1 MTVDSAWRYL
11 KEEKYFYLSLLLL
24 AIAAVSFLS
33 LVQNEVVREISK
45 ALIVAVVLAA
55 TVDTYLKSRLAKEVV
70 REVSPYVM
78 AHTLPSGLQQE
89 VNTICEL
96 KAYRTNL
103 LLSYEIEKFEGTDN
117 ALRVTCFTKYDMV
130 NMTSEYIP
138 CRHFVWVEKDP
149 ENRLSTQI
157 GTIGGEGACQLN
169 REPFPKYD
177 GEVDSVEIENFA
189 GGLAWK
195 RNLLLPPKD
204 HPPASFWQTTY
215 QVFPLERYEPF
226 VTTVALVGAT
236 VRISHPDWL
245 EVGVYFEHR
254 LETDYERRKEG
265 NRTVVWDFKHA
276 FLPYS
281 TIAVTWR
288 RKPLEKT

>member
-1 MTVDSAWRYL
+1 MTIDSVWRHL
-11 KEEKYFYLSLLLL
+11 KGERYFYLSLLLL
-24 AIAAVSFLS
+24 AIVAVCLLS
-33 LVQNEVVREISK
+33 VVHNEVISEISK

-55 TVDTYLKSRLAKEVV
+55 TVDTYLKSRFAKEVV
-70 REVSPYVM
+70 REVSPYMM

-89 VNTICEL
+89 VNTICGL
-96 KAYRTNL
+96 KSYRTKFI
-103 LLSYEIEKFEGTDN
+103 LSYEIEKLEGTDN
-117 ALRVTCFTKYDMV
+117 ALKVTCFTRYAAV
-130 NMTSEYIP
+130 NLTNEYIP

-149 ENRLSTQI
+149 ENRLRTQI
-157 GTIGGEGACQLN
+157 GAVGAEGACRLD
-169 REPFPKYD
+169 RAPFPKYD
-177 GEVDSVEIENFA
+177 GEVAAGEIEEFA

-195 RNLLLPPKD
+195 RHLLLPPKD

-215 QVFPLERYEPF
+215 QVFPFERYEPF
-226 VTTVALVGAT
+226 ITSVALDGAT

-254 LETDYERRKEG
+254 LEDDYKRRQEGTRTD
-265 NRTVVWDFKHA
+265 VWEFEHA

-288 RKPLEKT
+288 RKVEKA